1 MGELSLPDSAVKLA
15 EHLSRL
21 AADRQKRHAA
31 TRQKRQATGTKKSAR
46 RMLLTPTERVAV
58 KNKTE
63 GRCHICGG
71 LVGENWQAD
80 HVLCHSDGGR
90 HSVENY
96 LASHA
101 LCNNYRWDYSPE
113 EFQWILKIGV
123 WARTQMAK
131 QSSRIGSELA
141 ERFFQYEVKREKRRS
156 PRLRTQ
162 ELIARM

>member
-1 MGELSLPDSAVKLA
+1 MLRSKLV
-15 EHLSRL
+15 SRGKMV
-21 AADRQKRHAA
+21 AGHP
-31 TRQKRQATGTKKSAR
+31 
-46 RMLLTPTERVAV
+46 LTPTERLAIHS
-58 KNKTE
+58 KTD

-80 HVLCHSDGGR
+80 HVLCHRDGGL

-123 WARTQMAK
+123 WARTQMTNK
-131 QSSRIGSELA
+131 NSRFGSELA
-141 ERFFQYEVKREKRRS
+141 ERFFQYEVRRQNR
-156 PRLRTQ
+156 RLRS
-162 ELIARM
+162 